1 MNAVIQASP
10 EEMKDATLYLV
21 GIENDGSYTNA
32 DCCSM
37 CKRVIINAGIS
48 TVVARQ
54 ADGGFKTILVSD
66 WVKNDDSLDI
76 DHEGY

>member
-10 EEMKDATLYLV
+10 EEMKFATLYLV
-21 GIENDGSYTNA
+21 GLENDGSYTNA

-37 CKRVIINAGIS
+37 CKRVIINSGIN
-48 TVVARQ
+48 TVIARQ
-54 ADGGFKTILVSD
+54 ADGSFKKIHVTEWIN
-66 WVKNDDSLDI
+66 NDDSLDI